1 MDSSSSSSSSSSSA
15 AIKNSAA
22 TTEITGVDGEK
33 QKLKLVDVQ
42 VTSPHEALQML
53 VTFLNLAQ
61 KRGSF
66 TMDESAKIWE
76 CIKMFQHPSQE
87 QDAHEV

>member
-1 MDSSSSSSSSSSSA
+1 MDSSSSSSSSSG

-22 TTEITGVDGEK
+22 TTEIAGVDGEK